1 MSQVKIMNSV
11 IEYYKVV
18 SIKMRNLY
26 TEITNEIN
34 RTSVFN
40 KTRLLYLFNNK
51 TRLESELYALELKLK
66 EMD

>member
-1 MSQVKIMNSV
+1 MSQVKNSV

-18 SIKMRNLY
+18 SIKMKNLY

-51 TRLESELYALELKLK
+51 TRLESELYALVLKLK
-66 EMD
+66 ERD